1 MPPLHHRQ
9 IGLREAEHGRG
20 FPLRPVGVQA
30 CGFECGPGHG
40 VLPQLKYNTS
50 SYILA
55 NLLHLCTVDLT
66 RAPLV
71 ALLSGRYLP
80 SWVELL
86 VETATKTALIALDYG
101 FRGRQMVRPSPVDN
115 GDLLGKNAI
124 AMSDIEGVFRAE
136 SA

>member
-1 MPPLHHRQ
+1 
-9 IGLREAEHGRG
+9 
-20 FPLRPVGVQA
+20 
-30 CGFECGPGHG
+30 
-40 VLPQLKYNTS
+40 
-50 SYILA
+50 
-55 NLLHLCTVDLT
+55 
-66 RAPLV
+66 
-71 ALLSGRYLP
+71 LSGRYLP